1 MKMSRLR
8 LLSGSAIIAC
18 AISISATAAC
28 GQDIRDYNI
37 QAGDLGDALTAF
49 ATQSDQQIFFTGEI
63 VAGLRTDG
71 LRGRHTQTE
80 ALEKLLRGTGLTW
93 SRTRQG
99 GIYLRRGQA
108 GGLPMEAAVAL
119 DDVIVTGTLLRSS
132 GDLSSP
138 VTTLDRDALDRRGF
152 GTVAESLVSL
162 PQNYAGTTTPVVQAT
177 LSDAG
182 ASNTTY
188 ATGVNLRGLGAAS
201 TLVLVNGR
209 RMAGAGSRAEL
220 TDVSALPSAAVERV
234 DVLLDGAS
242 ALYGADAVAGVV
254 NIIMRQGFDGQ
265 EMRLRMS
272 AARGGAEDIQASHL
286 AGRSWS
292 SGSAYLSYEYQTA
305 KGLSSLD
312 RAYTRDGDLRPFGGA
327 DHRSFYSAPGNILEF
342 DAATSAYV
350 TRYAIRPPAGGTA
363 GGAADFA
370 AGRTNLQSTLSGIDL
385 LPSTERHSAYGRLR
399 QSLGERLEV
408 TADVRYN
415 RRSNRI
421 ATGAAGGIFNVSE
434 ANPWFVSP
442 TGAASH
448 RVSYSFARELGP
460 AQSYARS
467 ESLGVTLGARYDLT
481 AEWTIEGYLASA
493 YENADYGLSNRVNS
507 RFVNEALGNIPDDPA
522 TPFRA
527 AVDGYLNLF
536 GDGRANSRTVLDFIG
551 GGYGA
556 SHEKGRAASAN
567 LLIRGPLWRLPGGD
581 LAFAFGGQ
589 FRTESF
595 DTRGESFMSTASPLL
610 FSSPRRRRS
619 VAAGFAE
626 ARVPLIGSDN
636 ARPGLRSLDLS
647 LAGRLEDYD
656 DFGTTANPKVGL
668 VWSPFEGLGVRSS
681 WGTSF
686 RAGSLPQR
694 FDQRAVSTTFLN
706 RADGAR
712 ALTLLLTGGNP
723 DLKPE
728 TAETFTMG
736 VDYKRTNG
744 PVLSLNYFDT
754 RFSDRIAKPVNENL
768 AGALADPALS
778 PFVTLVSPATRPQDL
793 ALMESYSGLPGFSTL
808 YPMES
813 YGAVVDARW
822 VNTGGVRVSG
832 LDLAARQG
840 WRSPLGLLSFDAS
853 ASWILSYETRPTP
866 TAPVRQV
873 AGLLGYPVKL
883 RGRAGV
889 TWSRDALQL
898 GVHWSH
904 VDAYRDRLGTRID
917 AWNTV
922 DAQLSWSLGS
932 GASRALALQLGV
944 QNLLDEDP
952 PFYDA
957 PLGFGFDGGQASPV
971 GRAVSLQL
979 IRRW

>member
-1 MKMSRLR
+1 MSRLG

-18 AISISATAAC
+18 AISISATACA
-28 GQDIRDYNI
+28 QDTREYNI
-37 QAGDLGDALTAF
+37 PAGALGDALNAF
-49 ATQSDQQIFFTGEI
+49 ATQSDQQIFF
-63 VAGLRTDG
+63 AGDLVVGLQTEG
-71 LRGRHTQTE
+71 LRGRHTPTA
-80 ALEKLLRGTGLTW
+80 ALEKLLTGTGLAW
-93 SRTRQG
+93 SQTRQG
-99 GIYLRRGQA
+99 VIYLRRGQGSSLA
-108 GGLPMEAAVAL
+108 MEAAVAVE
-119 DDVIVTGTLLRSS
+119 DVIVTGTLLRSS
-132 GDLSSP
+132 GDLASP
-138 VTTLDRDALDRRGF
+138 VVTLDRDALDRRGF
-152 GTVAESLVSL
+152 GTVAESLVNL

-234 DVLLDGAS
+234 DILLDGAS

-265 EMRLRMS
+265 ETRLRVS
-272 AARGGAEDIQASHL
+272 AARGGVEDVQVSHL
-286 AGRSWS
+286 AGQNWS
-292 SGSAYLSYEYQTA
+292 SGSAYLSYEHQTA
-305 KGLSSLD
+305 NGLSSLD
-312 RAYTRDGDLRPFGGA
+312 RAYTRDGDLRPFGGT
-327 DHRSFYSAPGNILEF
+327 DRRSFYSAPGNIVAF

-350 TRYAIRPPAGGTA
+350 TRYAVRPPAGGTA
-363 GGAADFA
+363 RSAADFA
-370 AGRTNLQSTLSGIDL
+370 AGQTNLQSTLSGIDL
-385 LPSTERHSAYGRLR
+385 LPSTERHSAYGRIR
-399 QSLGERLEV
+399 QSFGERFEI

-415 RRSNRI
+415 RRTNKI
-421 ATGAAGGIFNVSE
+421 ATGAAGGIFNVTG
-434 ANPWFVSP
+434 ANPWFISP

-448 RVSYSFARELGP
+448 TVSYSFARELGA
-460 AQSYARS
+460 AQSYAHS
-467 ESLGVTLGARYDLT
+467 ESLGVTVGARYDLT
-481 AEWTIEGYLASA
+481 ANWTMEGYLASA
-493 YENADYGLSNRVNS
+493 YESADYGLSNRVNS

-536 GDGRANSRTVLDFIG
+536 GDGASNSQAVLDFIG
-551 GGYGA
+551 SGYGA
-556 SHEKGRAASAN
+556 SHEKGRTASAN
-567 LLIRGPLWRLPGGD
+567 ILIRGPVWRLPGGD
-581 LAFAFGGQ
+581 LALAFGGQ

-595 DTRGESFMSTASPLL
+595 DTRGESFLSAASPLL
-610 FSSPRRRRS
+610 FSSPRRDRS
-619 VAAGFAE
+619 VAAVFAE
-626 ARVPLIGSDN
+626 TRVPLIGPGN
-636 ARPGLRSLDLS
+636 ARPGLRSLDFS

-656 DFGTTANPKVGL
+656 DFGTTTNPKVGL

-681 WGTSF
+681 WGASF

-694 FDQRAVSTTFLN
+694 FDQSAVSTTFLN
-706 RADGAR
+706 RADGSR

-728 TAETFTMG
+728 TSETFTVG
-736 VDYKRTNG
+736 FDYKRADG
-744 PVLSLNYFDT
+744 PALSFNFFDT

-768 AGALADPALS
+768 AGALADPGLS

-793 ALMESYSGLPGFSTL
+793 MLVESYSSLPGFSAL
-808 YPMES
+808 YPTDS

-822 VNTGGVRVSG
+822 VNTGAVRVSG

-840 WRSPLGLLSFDAS
+840 WRSPLGLLTFDAS
-853 ASWILSYETRPTP
+853 ASWILSYETRSTP

-889 TWSRDALQL
+889 TWSRDAMQL
-898 GVHWSH
+898 GVHWSR
-904 VDAYRDRLGTRID
+904 VDAYRDRGGTQID
-917 AWNTV
+917 AWNTI

-932 GASRALALQLGV
+932 DASRSLALQLGV
-944 QNLLDEDP
+944 QNLFDEDP